1 MTGMHHA
8 LTPIGLNAIATGGS
22 DTLIFVSQVCSNL
35 AQSGASLAV
44 AVRSKDSNMK
54 QLASAAGVSA
64 LMGITEPALY
74 GVTLKLKRPVVAASI
89 AAGIGGIVGGL
100 LQVSLY
106 IAQNCIMAIPAF
118 IGEKGLS
125 NLIYGIIMIVVS
137 FVAAFVLTLI
147 FGFEDVK
154 AETEDEVQNTDT
166 EKQPACLLYTS
177 PSPRDS

>member
-1 MTGMHHA
+1 
-8 LTPIGLNAIATGGS
+8 
-22 DTLIFVSQVCSNL
+22 
-35 AQSGASLAV
+35 
-44 AVRSKDSNMK
+44 MK

-166 EKQPACLLYTS
+166 EKQPAQQNAPLVDKIELCAPVAGTVKALSDVPDKTFADKVLGDGAAIV
-177 PSPRDS
+177 PSEGKVYAPADGTVANIMDS